1 MRLKINNLKTLLK
14 FSRVFFFCGQ
24 DNTGDYMNI
33 RTDLVAEIKAEK
45 QTDISGVEVLEE
57 QINEVSISTVKILD
71 EKASETLEKPI
82 GSYCTISFPRLD
94 FVCETC
100 DIINATVKALKA
112 VIKSDINQSLVV
124 GLGNTDITPD
134 ALGPIVAD
142 RVLATRHLTKELKRD
157 LGLDGLK
164 SVSTITPNV
173 LGKTG
178 IESYDL
184 VSATAKK
191 IKPDIIIAVDALACR
206 DPERLCRTI
215 QIADSGICAGSGV
228 NNARKPLNLATLGI
242 PVIAMG
248 VPTVIDA
255 NSFFN
260 SDENMMVTPKEID
273 LLVEKA
279 ADIISRAI
287 NIFLQPEID
296 IDTIE
301 SLT

>member
-1 MRLKINNLKTLLK
+1 M
-14 FSRVFFFCGQ
+14 S
-24 DNTGDYMNI
+24 I
-33 RTDLVAEIKAEK
+33 RTDLVSEIKN
-45 QTDISGVEVLEE
+45 DSPGDLSGVETYDE
-57 QINEVSISTVKILD
+57 QILDVNISTVKIVTDLAA
-71 EKASETLEKPI
+71 KNIGKPM

-94 FVCETC
+94 FVSDSEN
-100 DIINATVKALKA
+100 IINAT
-112 VIKSDINQSLVV
+112 IKSLKNIITKPISQALVV
-124 GLGNTDITPD
+124 GLGNADITPD
-134 ALGPIVAD
+134 ALGPLVCN
-142 RVLATRHLTKELKRD
+142 RVLATRHISRELQKD

-164 SVSTITPNV
+164 SVSVITPNV

-206 DPERLCRTI
+206 DPDRLCRTI
-215 QIADSGICAGSGV
+215 QIADSGIVGGSGV
-228 NNARKPLNLATLGI
+228 NNARKPLNKDTVGV
-242 PVIAMG
+242 PVIAIG

-255 NSFFN
+255 NSFFD
-260 SDENMMVTPKEID
+260 SSENMMVTPKEID

-287 NIFLQPEID
+287 NLFLQPEID
-296 IDTIE
+296 SETIE

>member
-1 MRLKINNLKTLLK
+1 
-14 FSRVFFFCGQ
+14 
-24 DNTGDYMNI
+24 MNI

-45 QTDISGVEVLEE
+45 QTDISGVEVIEE
-57 QINEVSISTVKILD
+57 EINEVNISTVKILD
-71 EKASETLEKPI
+71 EKASKALKKPL

-142 RVLATRHLTKELKRD
+142 RVLATRHLTNELKRD

-215 QIADSGICAGSGV
+215 QIADSGICAGAGV

-242 PVIAMG
+242 PVIAVG

-296 IDTIE
+296 IEVIE

>member
-1 MRLKINNLKTLLK
+1 M
-14 FSRVFFFCGQ
+14 
-24 DNTGDYMNI
+24 GDYMNI

-45 QTDISGVEVLEE
+45 QPDISGVEVIEE
-57 QINEVSISTVKILD
+57 QINDVNISTVKILD

-112 VIKSDINQSLVV
+112 VTKANIKQSLVV

-142 RVLATRHLTKELKRD
+142 RVLATRHLTDELKRD

-242 PVIAMG
+242 PVIALG

>member
-1 MRLKINNLKTLLK
+1 
-14 FSRVFFFCGQ
+14 
-24 DNTGDYMNI
+24 MNI

-45 QTDISGVEVLEE
+45 QPDISGVEVTEE
-57 QINEVSISTVKILD
+57 NINEVSISTVKILD
-71 EKASETLEKPI
+71 EKAVKALEKPI
-82 GSYCTISFPRLD
+82 GTYCTISFPRLD
-94 FVCETC
+94 FVCDTD
-100 DIINATVKALKA
+100 DIVNATVKALKT
-112 VIKSDINQSLVV
+112 VIKADIKQSLVV

-134 ALGPIVAD
+134 ALGPFVAD
-142 RVLATRHLTKELKRD
+142 RVLATRHLTDELKRD

-173 LGKTG
+173 IGKTG

-228 NNARKPLNLATLGI
+228 NNARKPLNRDTLGI
-242 PVIAMG
+242 PVIAVG

-255 NSFFN
+255 NSFFETQKIN
-260 SDENMMVTPKEID
+260 ENMMVTPKEID
-273 LLVEKA
+273 LLIEKS
-279 ADIISRAI
+279 ADILSRAL

-296 IDTIE
+296 IEIIE

>member
-1 MRLKINNLKTLLK
+1 M
-14 FSRVFFFCGQ
+14 
-24 DNTGDYMNI
+24 GDYMNI

-45 QTDISGVEVLEE
+45 QPDISGVEVIEE
-57 QINEVSISTVKILD
+57 QINDVNISTVKILD

-142 RVLATRHLTKELKRD
+142 RVLATRHLTDELKRD

-242 PVIAMG
+242 PVIALG

-255 NSFFN
+255 NSFFD

>member
-1 MRLKINNLKTLLK
+1 M
-14 FSRVFFFCGQ
+14 
-24 DNTGDYMNI
+24 GDYMNI

-45 QTDISGVEVLEE
+45 QPDISGVEVIEE
-57 QINEVSISTVKILD
+57 QINDVNISTVKILD

-112 VIKSDINQSLVV
+112 VIKANIKQSLVV

-142 RVLATRHLTKELKRD
+142 RVLATRHLTDELKRD

-242 PVIAMG
+242 PVIALG

-255 NSFFN
+255 NSFFD

>member
-1 MRLKINNLKTLLK
+1 M
-14 FSRVFFFCGQ
+14 
-24 DNTGDYMNI
+24 GDYMNI

-45 QTDISGVEVLEE
+45 QPDISGVEVIEE
-57 QINEVSISTVKILD
+57 KINDVNISTVKILD
-71 EKASETLEKPI
+71 EKASETLEKPT

-94 FVCETC
+94 FVCETL

-142 RVLATRHLTKELKRD
+142 RVLATRHLTNELKRD

-242 PVIAMG
+242 PVIALG